1 MTTQLSRP
9 VCRRTED
16 TIRDGG
22 KRRRMVVTLYP
33 NSTIGIRPERTR
45 REELIPLETVWWHAL
60 KARVTAE
67 REAKK
72 KARRK

>member
-1 MTTQLSRP
+1 MTTPLKKA

-16 TIRDGG
+16 TIRDGS

-33 NSTIGIRPERTR
+33 NSTIDIRPERTR
-45 REELIPLETVWWHAL
+45 REELIPLETVWWYAL

-72 KARRK
+72 KTRRK

>member
-1 MTTQLSRP
+1 MTTQLNKAVS
-9 VCRRTED
+9 RRTED

-72 KARRK
+72 KSRRK

>member
-1 MTTQLSRP
+1 
-9 VCRRTED
+9 
-16 TIRDGG
+16 
-22 KRRRMVVTLYP
+22 MVVTLYP

-45 REELIPLETVWWHAL
+45 REELIPLETIWWHAL
-60 KARVTAE
+60 KARVTHE

>member
-1 MTTQLSRP
+1 MTTQLKKP
-9 VCRRTED
+9 VCRRTEN
-16 TIRDGG
+16 TIRDGS

-60 KARVTAE
+60 KARVTSE